1 MRKMM
6 KKLMMI
12 MAIAVAVCGCV
23 ANKPSPKGID
33 TLTSEDI
40 GEMVVLSM
48 EKIYRGVNSG
58 RIAGRS
64 PNVRIVA
71 KIQPF
76 EVLNLPNDARAKE
89 VASELEMRLRK
100 EMFDGGRF
108 FLLDAPGVPASG
120 AALQPDCILKGKL
133 SCKIIENGGFST
145 SEFKLKLSI
154 VDARTGIVAW
164 DGKVVLVKSFR

>member
-1 MRKMM
+1 M
-6 KKLMMI
+6 KKIMMI
-12 MAIAVAVCGCV
+12 MAIAVAVYGCV
-23 ANKPSPKGID
+23 ANNPSPKGID
-33 TLTSEDI
+33 SLTNEDI

-89 VASELEMRLRK
+89 IASKLEMRLSK
-100 EMFDGGRF
+100 ELADGGMF
-108 FLLDAPGVPASG
+108 FFPDAPDAPASG
-120 AALQPDCILKGKL
+120 AALQPDCILNGKL

-154 VDARTGIVAW
+154 VNARTGIVAW
-164 DGKVVLVKSFR
+164 EGNVLLAKRSE